1 MALRRRASPKPT
13 AVPIAP
19 PLRVR
24 MPASADRP
32 IRAGFLLLPGFA
44 LLPYSSTVEPLR
56 AANQLSGATIFTWK
70 HVSLDGRPVHA
81 SNGIALVADHG
92 LDDQPGLDIVFV
104 CAGTGIEGFEHGPT
118 LSWLRALARQ
128 GVLIAGI
135 SGGPHVLASA
145 GVLDGYRATIH
156 WDHMPGFAERFPKVA
171 LTGRLYEIDRDRI
184 TCSGGVAPLDLMHT
198 LIAAW
203 RGQELATA
211 VSEWFVQSEVR
222 EPDRSQRMALQ
233 QRFRVSHPRLLD
245 VLAQMERQIEEPL
258 EREALAARAG
268 LSVRQLER
276 LFRSYLGRTIGQ
288 HYLELRLLRARTLM
302 QQTTLSVLEVAVAT
316 GFVSATHFSRC
327 YSRRFGHA
335 PRRERRME
343 GPGDRSHVAIRQVHV
358 AKG

>member
-1 MALRRRASPKPT
+1 MSREPRPKPT
-13 AVPIAP
+13 AVPSLP

-24 MPASADRP
+24 LPDITDRP
-32 IRAGFLLLPGFA
+32 IRAGFLLMPGFA

-56 AANQLSGATIFTWK
+56 AANQLSGVTIFSWK
-70 HVSLDGRPVHA
+70 HVSLDGRPVRA
-81 SNGIALVADHG
+81 SNGIAMVADQG
-92 LDDQPGLDIVFV
+92 LDEQPGFDIVFV
-104 CAGTGIEGFEHGPT
+104 CAGTGIEGFDHGPT

-128 GVLIAGI
+128 GVLLAGI
-135 SGGPHVLASA
+135 SGGPYVLASA

-156 WDHMPGFAERFPKVA
+156 WDHMPGFAERFPKLA

-233 QRFRVSHPRLLD
+233 QRFRVSHPKLLD
-245 VLAQMERQIEEPL
+245 VLAQMEQRIEEPL
-258 EREALAARAG
+258 DRDTLAQRAG

-276 LFRSYLGRTIGQ
+276 LFRGYLGRTIGA

-327 YSRRFGHA
+327 YAKRFGHA
-335 PRRERRME
+335 PRHERRTD
-343 GPGDRSHVAIRQVHV
+343 GVSDRSHVVIRQVHV